1 LGLGCSLVRR
11 LALVWLQVSMKY
23 WIQLYSEL
31 LKLWCR
37 GNRFGKNPIP

>member
-1 LGLGCSLVRR
+1 LECSLVWQP
-11 LALVWLQVSMKY
+11 ALVWLQVPMKY
-23 WIQLYSEL
+23 WIQLYLAL